1 MACTCRTSTAV
12 EDETQ
17 IREFVAAARVAQFVT
32 VNTDGTPVATLLPV
46 LWEGSRVLAHL
57 ARANPQWRS
66 IGPDTTGLMIVSGP
80 DAYISPAWYPA
91 KAEHG
96 RVVPT
101 WNYSAVHLTG
111 PVTVH
116 TDPAWLLDMV
126 SRLTDRH
133 ESGRSDPWSVADAP
147 ERYRDGQLQAIVG
160 IELIAQR
167 VEAKAKMSQ
176 NRSDADREGAIAG
189 LRADAAVEGVGKV
202 HGVVDGVGRAADS
215 AVADAMAAGALIA
228 VPRHRPT

>member
-1 MACTCRTSTAV
+1 VYVPHFNSV

-17 IREFVAAARVAQFVT
+17 IRAFVESARVAQFVT
-32 VNTDGTPVATLLPV
+32 VNADGTPVATLVPV
-46 LWEGSRVLAHL
+46 LWDGSRVLAHL
-57 ARANPQWRS
+57 AKANPQWRS
-66 IGPDTTGLMIVSGP
+66 IGPHTTGLMIVSGP

-116 TDPAWLLDMV
+116 IDPAWLLGLV
-126 SRLTDRH
+126 SRLTDWH

-147 ERYRDGQLQAIVG
+147 ERYRDGQLRAIVG
-160 IELIAQR
+160 IELTVHS

-189 LRADAAVEGVGKV
+189 LRADAAVAAVGKV
-202 HGVVDGVGRAADS
+202 DGVADAVGRAADS

-228 VPRHRPT
+228 DPPRRPT